1 MTDEIKPAAAAT
13 GTPAIAP
20 SVEVPK
26 PVVEAAKAE
35 VDEPSPPPSAERV
48 ALRPEGKRLFVGVR
62 VSTGTANALA
72 KAAEMLARRAREGGL
87 DIKWVPPVNYHLTFK
102 FLGWTRIETIG
113 AIEDALEHAIRGTPR
128 ITFRT
133 SRVGGFPSIDKTTVL
148 WAGVE
153 DSGEIA
159 KLAARIEGAL
169 TGIGYEPETRAF
181 HPHVTLARMRETRL
195 LKEVVLPVTEQMFGD
210 TRIEAV
216 TLFESETNSSGSV
229 YREISRIDFKQAETT
244 AERQTRAVDLG
255 APTQTSESDDTD
267 DGWPRGQGPNH

>member
-1 MTDEIKPAAAAT
+1 MTDEIKPAAVAPT
-13 GTPAIAP
+13 PTPAIAP
-20 SVEVPK
+20 AVEVPK
-26 PVVEAAKAE
+26 PAVEVE
-35 VDEPSPPPSAERV
+35 EPSRPPSAERV

-62 VSTGTANALA
+62 VSTATANALA
-72 KAAEMLARRAREGGL
+72 KGAELLARRAREGGL
-87 DIKWVPPVNYHLTFK
+87 DIKWIPPVNYHLTLK
-102 FLGWTRIETIG
+102 FLGWTRLETIG
-113 AIEDALEHAIRGTPR
+113 AIEDALELATRGTPR

-133 SRVGGFPSIDKTTVL
+133 ARIGGFPSIEKTSVL
-148 WAGVE
+148 WAGIE
-153 DSGEIA
+153 DGGALGELA
-159 KLAARIEGAL
+159 KRIETAM
-169 TGIGYEPETRAF
+169 TGIGYAAETRAY

-216 TLFESETNSSGSV
+216 TLFESETKSSGSV

-255 APTQTSESDDTD
+255 ASNQTNESEDTD

>member
-1 MTDEIKPAAAAT
+1 MTDEIKPAAAPT
-13 GTPAIAP
+13 QTEAIAP
-20 SVEVPK
+20 PVEVPK
-26 PVVEAAKAE
+26 PVVELE
-35 VDEPSPPPSAERV
+35 EPSRPPSAERV

-62 VSTGTANALA
+62 VSTAASNALG
-72 KAAEMLARRAREGGL
+72 KAAEMLARRARDAGVE
-87 DIKWVPPVNYHLTFK
+87 IKWVSPVNYHLTLK
-102 FLGWTRIETIG
+102 FLGWTRIETIR
-113 AIEDALEHAIRGTPR
+113 AIEDALVAAARATPR

-133 SRVGGFPSIDKTTVL
+133 SRLGGFPSLDKATVL

-153 DSGEIA
+153 DGGEIS
-159 KLAARIEGAL
+159 KLGARIESAM
-169 TGIGYEPETRAF
+169 TGIGYAAETRPY

-216 TLFESETNSSGSV
+216 TLFESETKSSGSV
-229 YREISRIDFKQAETT
+229 YREISRIAFKQTETT

-255 APTQTSESDDTD
+255 ASNQTNESEDTD